1 MDSMINNLLYFDG
14 NKQKNN
20 KKAENTM
27 KISPFVRLEDVSR
40 SIAAEVNQTKVVRLN
55 AISTKIR

>member
-14 NKQKNN
+14 NKQKDN